1 MTRTHPSGGGREP
14 MPSESTVQGGGGT
27 RIKVLWLIKGL
38 GRGGAEMLL
47 YQAARLRDRD
57 GFDCEVGFLLGS
69 RDWLAEDLRAVG
81 VPVHLFSSERHADF
95 RWVLKLRRHLIAN
108 PVDVVH
114 IHSPLVAA
122 AARLVVRS
130 LPRRLRPKTVSTEHL
145 PWSGHKLPT
154 RLVNA
159 ATFSLD
165 AAHLAVSEAVAESI
179 PRRRRKHVQVLV
191 HGIPVS
197 HVSAERRWR
206 DTVRNEL
213 GIARDE
219 ILVGTVANVTP
230 QKAYPDLIEAARQAA
245 SRIGNL
251 RFAVAG
257 RGTLDD
263 EMLALAERAGL
274 GERLALLGA
283 VEDAPRFMS
292 ACDIFVLA
300 SHWEGLP
307 LVIMEALA
315 LGVPVV
321 ATKVGGIPALVRHAD
336 EGILVPRS
344 RPELLARAIE
354 ELAVDP
360 ERRERIGRAASED
373 AMRFDNQAAV
383 RAIEALYRHVCET
396 GARDLGDK
404 RRWSGSSGQNDR

>member
-1 MTRTHPSGGGREP
+1 
-14 MPSESTVQGGGGT
+14 MPSDSRVRDGADR
-27 RIKVLWLIKGL
+27 RIRVLWLIKGL

-47 YQAARLRDRD
+47 FQAARLRDRD
-57 GFDCEVGFLLGS
+57 TFDCEVGFLLGS
-69 RDWLAEDLRAVG
+69 RDWLADDLRAEE

-95 RWVLKLRRHLIAN
+95 RWVLKLRRHLIAR
-108 PVDVVH
+108 PVDIVH

-130 LPRRLRPKTVSTEHL
+130 LPRRLRPVTVSTEHL
-145 PWSGHKLPT
+145 PWSGHKRPT

-179 PRRRRKHVQVLV
+179 PRRRRKQVQVLV
-191 HGIPVS
+191 HGIPVA
-197 HVSAERRWR
+197 HVRAERRWR

-213 GIARDE
+213 GVAPDE
-219 ILVGTVANVTP
+219 ILVGTVANVTA
-230 QKAYPDLIEAARQAA
+230 QKAYPDLIEAAKQAA
-245 SRIGNL
+245 SRNGKV
-251 RFAVAG
+251 RFALAG

-263 EMLALAERAGL
+263 EMLARAERSGL

-292 ACDIFVLA
+292 GCDIFVLA

-321 ATKVGGIPALVRHAD
+321 ATRVGGIPALIRHD
-336 EGILVPRS
+336 GEGVLVPPS
-344 RPELLARAIE
+344 RPDLLARAIE
-354 ELAVDP
+354 ELATDP
-360 ERRERIGRAASED
+360 ERRARIGRAASED
-373 AMRFDNQAAV
+373 AVRFDNEAAV
-383 RAIEALYRHVCET
+383 RSIETLYKDVFENGR
-396 GARDLGDK
+396 GRLG
-404 RRWSGSSGQNDR
+404 R